1 MKLFT
6 TTLAALAIVASST
19 FAWASDDTVKEKE
32 VTIGINDAFIP
43 GGFDSESDA
52 YVVVNGL
59 FPNGC

>member
-32 VTIGINDAFIP
+32 VTIGINDAFIR
-43 GGFDSESDA
+43 
-52 YVVVNGL
+52 
-59 FPNGC
+59 